1 MHRPVTQKRIRGD
14 EPLFL
19 MIQAGSEKIKALID
33 TGASDC
39 FISAKCR
46 RGLDASCIHDAF
58 APLQAEVSLANNS
71 KQSIL
76 ETVRLQ
82 MTIAGSRLY
91 FDFNVVEG
99 LCHPMVVGR
108 NLLTALRSRVSL
120 PEGIVEVFCGC
131 PVSSRERVILQ
142 PGTEAIIRVGPW
154 RTVPVKNGK
163 TVYCAPTTTAS
174 VVVEGGVNTA
184 GRPWWL
190 KILNPLEKPLEVRPG
205 DVLAFAEAA
214 DAPTPT
220 VNQIENFIN
229 QSKLEKDDTPLQ
241 LCHIARESIKMSL
254 AGGRVTPE
262 IAMEG
267 EEVSEEN
274 SEETRAEVKDE
285 IDSIEF
291 KGSELTEDEQKRFK
305 EMLRRNRDSLAF
317 SLKELGECNISPMKI
332 RVDESEGIVSCRPY
346 RYSPQK
352 MDTIDEQVRQLID
365 LGVIEPS
372 VSAWRSPLVV
382 VQKKDGKPRLCTDF
396 RMLNTIT
403 VKDKFPMPT
412 ARSLFLYMAYK
423 KPTIWSALDLL
434 SGYHQCVIEPESR
447 PLTAFETPMGIYQYR
462 RVAFGLVGAPW
473 HFTKVMSI
481 ALRGLIPRICLAY
494 LDDVIVYDSTFEE
507 HLRSVELV
515 LQALG
520 RAGLRLKPSKCEWA
534 VPEINFLGHKINKE
548 GIKTQPQIIER
559 VKAFRK
565 PHNVKT
571 VKSFLGL
578 CNYYREFIPGFA
590 ETSVPLNELL
600 RKGIE
605 FKWSAKCEEAFQ
617 KLKTKLIEPPLLIHP
632 KIGGHFTVLT
642 DASDTACGAAICH
655 EMDGKYRPVAF
666 WGYTLRDAELNY
678 TVTEKEALAVVKGL
692 KHHEDMLQGARV
704 TIITDHKPLIPLLQ
718 QAHKAPSVRLRR
730 WALALTNFDFD
741 IKYEPGATHFLPDYL
756 SRLTGHASEDAE
768 FEPTVG
774 CELLAVEVALE
785 ELDFSMFMVEQGKDQ
800 ECSEIIR
807 FLRNDELP
815 VDEAKARV
823 VLAKADTMAIVTP
836 GVLCKFAEKK
846 TRRDRVRGA
855 LSPRIVV
862 PNAMRGKIMK
872 TMHDDILNGGHV
884 GVDALSTKITNK
896 YYWKGMYEDILQYVR
911 ACRTCALR
919 KRAPHFKAMAKSWDR
934 PSRAWQWVQCD
945 FIGPLKKAIDGSK
958 YIMTFIDLLTG
969 WPEAFC
975 TKDSTAATAAKV
987 FLQEI
992 VCRYGRVE
1000 RLHTDRGATFLS
1012 DLFREV
1018 TTRVACKQTFTTGR
1032 MPTGNARVE
1041 RMHKTLEN
1049 IIGCYI
1055 SEDHREW
1062 PSLVPVALWTLR
1074 STISGRTG
1082 FAPYTLLFGTDPV
1095 GMGFPEY
1102 SNAPDSLNEN
1112 EAFLE
1117 IRDQI
1122 GMFRHLAKDVTD
1134 EYEKGM
1140 RQRINERA
1148 NPALLYD
1155 GDLVYMYD
1163 PLCAE
1168 NRTSKFSDRYR
1179 GPFRIIRVIGD
1190 NLVRLISVETGKI
1203 IPHLVNVAKLK
1214 RAHLPWNPIVARPVQ
1229 AKDLE
1234 ENELQKLG
1242 LTAEEQNVE
1251 KTGNTTPGHPH
1262 DTMAGERALHS
1273 ESDREVCDDDLTL
1286 VTRNGA
1292 STSSTSPVHTGTM
1305 QSKPCTDR
1313 QEAGKPRQDGHDE
1326 KPCTEHRPSRT
1337 PKSGRPDRADD
1348 KPSTHEARS
1357 QIRQTARRGRPPGRN
1372 AKGIAAK
1379 TPVKLNDE
1387 STISAPEFPLYK
1399 QADHHDYPVTN
1410 DATIREPTTK
1420 RYSLRRN
1427 TRKNYNEMLHN
1438 NE

>member
-1 MHRPVTQKRIRGD
+1 M
-14 EPLFL
+14 
-19 MIQAGSEKIKALID
+19 
-33 TGASDC
+33 
-39 FISAKCR
+39 
-46 RGLDASCIHDAF
+46 
-58 APLQAEVSLANNS
+58 
-71 KQSIL
+71 
-76 ETVRLQ
+76 
-82 MTIAGSRLY
+82 
-91 FDFNVVEG
+91 
-99 LCHPMVVGR
+99 
-108 NLLTALRSRVSL
+108 
-120 PEGIVEVFCGC
+120 
-131 PVSSRERVILQ
+131 
-142 PGTEAIIRVGPW
+142 
-154 RTVPVKNGK
+154 
-163 TVYCAPTTTAS
+163 
-174 VVVEGGVNTA
+174 
-184 GRPWWL
+184 
-190 KILNPLEKPLEVRPG
+190 
-205 DVLAFAEAA
+205 
-214 DAPTPT
+214 
-220 VNQIENFIN
+220 
-229 QSKLEKDDTPLQ
+229 
-241 LCHIARESIKMSL
+241 
-254 AGGRVTPE
+254 
-262 IAMEG
+262 
-267 EEVSEEN
+267 
-274 SEETRAEVKDE
+274 
-285 IDSIEF
+285 
-291 KGSELTEDEQKRFK
+291 
-305 EMLRRNRDSLAF
+305 
-317 SLKELGECNISPMKI
+317 
-332 RVDESEGIVSCRPY
+332 
-346 RYSPQK
+346 
-352 MDTIDEQVRQLID
+352 
-365 LGVIEPS
+365 
-372 VSAWRSPLVV
+372 
-382 VQKKDGKPRLCTDF
+382 
-396 RMLNTIT
+396 
-403 VKDKFPMPT
+403 
-412 ARSLFLYMAYK
+412 
-423 KPTIWSALDLL
+423 
-434 SGYHQCVIEPESR
+434 
-447 PLTAFETPMGIYQYR
+447 
-462 RVAFGLVGAPW
+462 
-473 HFTKVMSI
+473 
-481 ALRGLIPRICLAY
+481 AY

-520 RAGLRLKPSKCEWA
+520 RAGLKLKPSKCEWA

-578 CNYYREFIPGFA
+578 CNYYREFIPKFA
-590 ETSVPLNELL
+590 EISVPLNELL

-605 FKWSAKCEEAFQ
+605 FKWSDRCEEAFQ
-617 KLKTKLIEPPLLIHP
+617 KLKSKLIEPPLLIHP
-632 KIGGHFTVLT
+632 VIGGHFTVLT

-655 EMDGKYRPVAF
+655 EVERKYRPIAF

-692 KHHEDMLQGARV
+692 KHHEDMLQGAKV

-718 QAHKAPSVRLRR
+718 QAHKAPSIRLRR

-756 SRLTGHASEDAE
+756 SRLNGHASGDAE

-774 CELLAVEVALE
+774 CELLVTNTAME
-785 ELDFSMFMVEQGKDQ
+785 ELDFSTFMVEQGKDQ
-800 ECSEIIR
+800 ECSEIIK

-815 VDEAKARV
+815 ADETKART
-823 VLAKADTMAIVTP
+823 VLAKSDTMAIVTP

-846 TRRDRVRGA
+846 NRRDRVRGA

-862 PNAMRGKIMK
+862 PEAMRGKIMK

-945 FIGPLKKAIDGSK
+945 FIGPLKKAGDGSK

-987 FLQEI
+987 FLHEI

-1055 SEDHREW
+1055 SEDHRVW
-1062 PSLVPVALWTLR
+1062 PDLVPIALWTLR

-1112 EAFLE
+1112 ETFLE

-1134 EYEKGM
+1134 EYEKEM

-1155 GDLVYMYD
+1155 GDLVYMHD

-1190 NLVRLISVETGKI
+1190 NLVRIVSVETGKV

-1214 RAHLPWNPIVARPVQ
+1214 RAHLPWNPTVARPVQ
-1229 AKDLE
+1229 AEDLVD
-1234 ENELQKLG
+1234 NEIQKIG
-1242 LTAEEQNVE
+1242 LTAEKQNVE
-1251 KTGNTTPGHPH
+1251 KQNENTPGHPH
-1262 DTMAGERALHS
+1262 DTAAGEGARHS
-1273 ESDREVCDDDLTL
+1273 ESNREVGDDDLTL
-1286 VTRNGA
+1286 VTRNGDG
-1292 STSSTSPVHTGTM
+1292 TSSASPDRTDRTSGKRTVSPAPTGTE
-1305 QSKPCTDR
+1305 QQKPYLTRHDS
-1313 QEAGKPRQDGHDE
+1313 GKPYKDRPEVNKRNNNNNNTDKPYMNRHEE
-1326 KPCTEHRPSRT
+1326 KPCNTNRPSRT
-1337 PKSGRPDRADD
+1337 QKSGRPDRAED
-1348 KPSTHEARS
+1348 KSSAHEAHS
-1357 QIRQTARRGRPPGRN
+1357 QTRHAARRGRHPVTS
-1372 AKGIAAK
+1372 AKGIADK
-1379 TPVKLNDE
+1379 TPVNPIRE
-1387 STISAPEFPLYK
+1387 STISAPERPLYK
-1399 QADHHDYPVTN
+1399 QADHHDYPVTK
-1410 DATIREPTTK
+1410 DATIHEPVVK
-1420 RYSLRRN
+1420 RYSLRKS
-1427 TRKNYNEMLHN
+1427 TRKNYNETRYDS
-1438 NE
+1438 E